1 MVGLIFMPLV
11 NGTQTILIPTGDFVF
26 VLLVFQEGLFKLLS
40 NSCYS
45 LQIEADRIKDLYV
58 PCSNLST

>member
-45 LQIEADRIKDLYV
+45 LQIEADIE
-58 PCSNLST
+58 